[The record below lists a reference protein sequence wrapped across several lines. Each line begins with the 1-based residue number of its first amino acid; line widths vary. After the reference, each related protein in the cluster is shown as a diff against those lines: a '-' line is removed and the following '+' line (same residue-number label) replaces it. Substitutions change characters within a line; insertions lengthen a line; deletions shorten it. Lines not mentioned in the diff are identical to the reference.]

1 MVTGMDTEAAGIRRE
16 AVRMSWYMRG
26 GMTYEQILNMSWEER
41 VQINELIKDNLETT
55 KKTNLPFF

>member
-1 MVTGMDTEAAGIRRE
+1 MDTEAADIRRE

-26 GMTYEQILNMSWEER
+26 GMTYEQILNLSWEER
-41 VQINELIKDNLETT
+41 VQINDLIKDNLETT

>member
-1 MVTGMDTEAAGIRRE
+1 MDTEAADIRRE

-26 GMTYEQILNMSWEER
+26 GMTYEQILNLSWEER

>member
-1 MVTGMDTEAAGIRRE
+1 MDKEAADIRRE

-26 GMTYEQILNMSWEER
+26 GMTYEQILNLSWEER
-41 VQINELIKDNLETT
+41 VQINDLIKDNLETT

>member
-1 MVTGMDTEAAGIRRE
+1 MDKEAADIRRE

-26 GMTYEQILNMSWEER
+26 GMTYEQILNLSWDER
-41 VQINELIKDNLETT
+41 VQINDLIKDNLETT